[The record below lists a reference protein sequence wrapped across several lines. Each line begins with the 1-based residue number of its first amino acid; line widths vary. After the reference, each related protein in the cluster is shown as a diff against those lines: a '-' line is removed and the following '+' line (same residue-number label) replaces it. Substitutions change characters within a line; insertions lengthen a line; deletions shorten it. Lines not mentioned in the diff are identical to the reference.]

1 MKFSTKLYGGLG
13 IIFILIMIL
22 IAVLMSMLKQQNV
35 KMHVIVNELSERIK
49 VTAIIKN
56 EINNMSREVME
67 ISINPSEK
75 VLSDTLND
83 WEESRTNIASSLE
96 TLKEMDKRKQ
106 TQELIV
112 KFSTIFQTYEEDGQE
127 LVYKHKRNMGQES
140 DVVKALPSNQDK
152 ERLLQI
158 VNILSTLQEQQMK
171 DELFRTQETYNIAV
185 KIIYIYV
192 FIGIFV
198 SVAIA
203 IWIIKGM
210 TKNLYRV
217 ASVMSSVAYNQGTEF
232 PRVSIKTKDEIGRI
246 AEAYNEMAIS
256 LEQHSQQEKEL
267 KIKAEE
273 QSWHDSKLAEI
284 TSAFTCVE
292 DFNSLATLFI
302 NQVTPTIE
310 AQYGVFYIK
319 EITGELQRL
328 EKVASYGFV
337 ENDSMKN
344 RQRFLL
350 GEKLIGQCALENR
363 PINLTRIPDDYI
375 KLESGL
381 GSATPRNIYILPIEF
396 EGEVLAVIEF
406 ASFKLF
412 SPIQQKL
419 LKMVIGHLG
428 IAINSIKNRMQV
440 KKLLEES
447 QALTEELQSQ
457 SEELQAQQEE
467 LIAINE
473 ELEVQYKTSEQKN
486 EELEKLSVILEE
498 KAHQLVLSSQYKTE
512 FLANMSHEL
521 RTPLNSMLILAQ
533 MLLEKA
539 NDNLTFK
546 QLEYLQTINS
556 SGNDLLHLIN
566 EILDLAKIET
576 GKIDIIEGEV
586 RLDSIK
592 DFAEKQFRH
601 LAEKKGLEF
610 KVILHENLSPSI
622 YTDEHRLKQI
632 ISNLL
637 ANAFKF
643 TNKGSVILQIEEAG
657 YSIPEKGEVLA
668 AVDSAITFT
677 VKDTGIGIP
686 KGKQNFIFGAFHQAD
701 GTTSRKYGG
710 TGLGL
715 SICKEVS
722 NLLGGAIRVES
733 EEGIGSSFTL
743 YLPHKPKRQSIPV
756 FLPQKEIAASRENTE
771 SFIIE
776 TKTSLF
782 NKEIENES
790 ALLVKGK
797 KIMIVDDDMRNI
809 FSLSAVLEDYGM
821 EVLFAENG
829 REGLEVL
836 MANQDIDLILMDI
849 MMPEMDGFE
858 AMAKIRSMPR
868 FQNIPVIALTAKA
881 MKHNREQCIEAGASD
896 YISKPI
902 NIKQLYSLIQVWL
915 YRS

>member
-35 KMHVIVNELSERIK
+35 KMHVIVNELSERIR

-56 EINNMSREVME
+56 EINNMSREAME

-75 VLSDTLND
+75 ALLDTLND
-83 WEESRTNIASSLE
+83 WEESRTNIASSLGA
-96 TLKEMDKRKQ
+96 LKEMDKRKQ
-106 TQELIV
+106 TQELIM

-127 LVYKHKRNMGQES
+127 LIYKYKRNMGQES
-140 DVVKALPSNQDK
+140 DVIKALPSNQDK

-158 VNILSTLQEQQMK
+158 VNILSTLQEQEMK
-171 DELFRTQETYNIAV
+171 DELFRTQGTYNIAV

-192 FIGIFV
+192 FIGIFL

-210 TKNLYRV
+210 TRNLYRV

-246 AEAYNEMAIS
+246 AEAYNEMAIA

-284 TSAFTCVE
+284 TSAFPCAE
-292 DFNSLATLFI
+292 DFNSLANLFI

-319 EITGELQRL
+319 EGTGELQRL
-328 EKVASYGFV
+328 EKVASYGFA
-337 ENDSMKN
+337 ENASTNK
-344 RQRFLL
+344 QSFLL

-363 PINLTRIPDDYI
+363 PINLTHIPDDYI

-381 GSATPRNIYILPIEF
+381 GSAAPRNIYILPIEF
-396 EGEVLAVIEF
+396 EGEVLGVIEV
-406 ASFKLF
+406 ASLKVF
-412 SPIQQKL
+412 SLIQQKL
-419 LKMVIGHLG
+419 LKMIIGHLG
-428 IAINSIKNRMQV
+428 ITINSIRNRMQV

-539 NDNLTFK
+539 NDNLTLK

-586 RLDSIK
+586 RLESIK
-592 DFAEKQFRH
+592 EFAEKQFCH

-610 KVILHENLSPSI
+610 KVALHKDLSPFI

-643 TNKGSVILQIEEAG
+643 TTKGSVTLYIEEVG
-657 YSIPEKGEVLA
+657 YSIPDNSKVLEA
-668 AVDSAITFT
+668 ADSAITFT

-686 KGKQNFIFGAFHQAD
+686 KEKQNFIFGAFHQAD

-715 SICKEVS
+715 SICKEIS

-733 EEGIGSSFTL
+733 EEGRGSSFIL
-743 YLPHKPKRQSIPV
+743 YLPYKSKSQSKPIFSS
-756 FLPQKEIAASRENTE
+756 QKEIAVSGENTE
-771 SFIIE
+771 SFMME
-776 TKTSLF
+776 AKDFLF

-790 ALLVKGK
+790 VLLVKGK
-797 KIMIVDDDMRNI
+797 KILIVDDDMRNI
-809 FSLSAVLEDYGM
+809 FSLSAVLEDYEM

-858 AMAKIRSMPR
+858 TMTKIRSMPE
-868 FQNIPVIALTAKA
+868 FQNLPIIALTAKA